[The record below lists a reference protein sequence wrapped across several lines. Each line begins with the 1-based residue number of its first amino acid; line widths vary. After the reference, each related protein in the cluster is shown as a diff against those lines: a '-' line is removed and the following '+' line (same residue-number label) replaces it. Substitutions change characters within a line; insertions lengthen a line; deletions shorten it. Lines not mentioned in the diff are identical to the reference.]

1 MEKGVSKRTQNPT
14 ATTHESDARQTAK
27 GYYRMSHFPTIPTI
41 EKVYNEVIQGD
52 NMNIDD
58 WKALLW
64 VCSVVFSLNEQQVR
78 AELQIALDQQPSTIS
93 RSQAIRVIRANHMGR
108 IEEVHAELRR
118 QGLQLP

>member
-1 MEKGVSKRTQNPT
+1 
-14 ATTHESDARQTAK
+14 
-27 GYYRMSHFPTIPTI
+27 MSHFPTIPTI